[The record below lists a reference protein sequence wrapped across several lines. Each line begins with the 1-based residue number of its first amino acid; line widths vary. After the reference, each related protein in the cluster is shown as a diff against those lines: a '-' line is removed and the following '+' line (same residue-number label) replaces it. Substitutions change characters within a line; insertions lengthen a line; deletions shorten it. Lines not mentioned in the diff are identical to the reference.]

1 MTQVNIQSLKAM
13 NDFGELAVKVSQNL
27 TNSTEY
33 VEGFVKTQ
41 AESSG
46 SPAME
51 AIAADVSDVLEATK
65 DRLDAYKKQSS
76 AMEDYTHQISKVNQN

>member
-13 NDFGELAVKVSQNL
+13 NDFGEIAVKVSQNL
-27 TNSTEY
+27 VNSAEY
-33 VEGFVKTQ
+33 VEGFVKSQ
-41 AESSG
+41 AEASG

-51 AIAADVSDVLEATK
+51 AIASDVADVLEATK

-76 AMEDYTHQISKVNQN
+76 AMEEYTYKISKVNQN